1 MGGFCP
7 FWADKECAAKRSSR
21 ERKRYF
27 GRRKTRCS
35 IFVRMRNFSIILGIG
50 LIVFFSQCKKDQDDR
65 VPNVPVDITI
75 NISLPTY
82 NALSVTGGF
91 VYLTGGSNGIL
102 VYRASEDE
110 FVALDRHCTYD
121 VPSYHRVTVDSTN
134 IIASDL
140 PGCGSGFIIT
150 DGSVVRGPAFV
161 PLTSYDATYNATTQL
176 VRIFN

>member
-1 MGGFCP
+1 MRWSNFT
-7 FWADKECAAKRSSR
+7 AM
-21 ERKRYF
+21 RKVWIVPLVVF
-27 GRRKTRCS
+27 A
-35 IFVRMRNFSIILGIG
+35 IFS
-50 LIVFFSQCKKDQDDR
+50 SQCKKDQNDR

-75 NISLPTY
+75 NISLPSY

-91 VYLTGGSNGIL
+91 VYVTGGSNGIL

-110 FVALDRHCTYD
+110 FAALDRHCTYD
-121 VPSYHRVTVDSTN
+121 VPEYHRVTVDSTN
-134 IIASDL
+134 IIASDQ

-161 PLTSYDATYNATTQL
+161 PLTRYDATYNATTQL